1 MNTVSIVGVVV
12 GLEAFHS
19 SLNGVPKK
27 VKFLFMYLES
37 CQEELMDLR
46 NKSISLCSMENF
58 LAVPQSYTKVKRL
71 SFVLIV
77 HEWKNPAPAAH
88 CVLDIAKSTVKQPDV
103 GVWVPS

>member
-1 MNTVSIVGVVV
+1 MSIVGV
-12 GLEAFHS
+12 GDRLEALHS

-27 VKFLFMYLES
+27 VTFLLLHMES
-37 CQEELMDLR
+37 CQEELMDSR

-58 LAVPQSYTKVKRL
+58 LAVPQSYPKVKRL
-71 SFVLIV
+71 SFELII

-88 CVLDIAKSTVKQPDV
+88 CVLDIAKSTVKNPDV